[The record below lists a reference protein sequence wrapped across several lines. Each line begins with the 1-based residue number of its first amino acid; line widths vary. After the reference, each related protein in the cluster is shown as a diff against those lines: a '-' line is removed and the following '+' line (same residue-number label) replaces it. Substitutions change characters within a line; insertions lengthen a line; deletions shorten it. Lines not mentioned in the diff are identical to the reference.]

1 MCIKGLSRPSAMAGS
16 IMTLVLFAIFA
27 SSIITVE
34 GAQSGR
40 RVPKKN
46 DSPAP
51 VQGTAEE
58 PAPSETAPKK
68 PEPAKVPV
76 VIARDSPS
84 MRSSEY
90 LANVAI
96 DGVTERL
103 KESSTLQIARGRG
116 MSRKEASDHARGS
129 KTDYV
134 LWVELNYDTMMA
146 NRVPSD
152 SARISDL
159 TVEYAVY
166 APETGKVAASGRVY
180 GRPSRS
186 SVGGVGLPLPGNQHI
201 EYVVRQAGQ
210 DVADR
215 VMNALKVAAPPRR

>member
-1 MCIKGLSRPSAMAGS
+1 MAGS
-16 IMTLVLFAIFA
+16 MATLLLFAIFM

-58 PAPSETAPKK
+58 PPPSETSPKK
-68 PEPAKVPV
+68 SEPAKVPV
-76 VIARDSPS
+76 LIARDSPS

-90 LANVAI
+90 LANRAI
-96 DGVTERL
+96 EGVTERL
-103 KESSTLQIARGRG
+103 KESSTLQVTRGRG
-116 MSRKEASDHARGS
+116 MSRKEASDYARAS
-129 KTDYV
+129 KTDHV
-134 LWVELNYDTMMA
+134 VWVELNYDTMMG

-159 TVEYAVY
+159 TVDYAVY

-180 GRPSRS
+180 GRPYRS
-186 SVGGVGLPLPGNQHI
+186 SVGGVGLPLPGHQQI
-201 EYVVRQAGQ
+201 EYVIRQAGQ

-215 VMNALKVAAPPRR
+215 VMNALKVAAPPRRL